1 MKILYSADLHGDGE
15 ALHLFSAYASNRK
28 DINAV
33 IYSGDLIAP
42 PLDNE
47 QMKDFLEVKQI
58 LGGIREKNKIPYSLA
73 QIAKTFMEGEGVDES
88 LKSLSKSYLIYASL
102 SKENMLAQYKAI
114 KEKFSKFSVPVL
126 TLPGNHDG
134 KCLEEIL
141 GEENLHMKTKDVNG
155 IKFAGYGGAEVIPV
169 WMPEELA
176 MNYQEVLDDNYIFHS
191 QPLGFLSQQNADI
204 AVVHN
209 PPFGACD
216 ITKNLD
222 KVVDKEYNQDDES
235 HVGSK
240 GIASYIMQDSP
251 RVVLAG
257 HIHESIGVE
266 QKGYSYVLNPGNI
279 GRYLNEKN
287 HGTFMEF
294 ELDDNKNL
302 IGVKLYLL
310 KEIDKIS
317 KEMLETN
324 PLQVADVIAEYI
336 PTPTG
341 IVLEQKI
348 PLQAEEEIRVAA

>member
-15 ALHLFSAYASNRK
+15 ALHLFSEYAINRK

-33 IYSGDLIAP
+33 IYSGDLIAH
-42 PLDNE
+42 PLNNE
-47 QMKDFLEVKQI
+47 QMQGFLEVKQI

-73 QIAKTFMEGEGVDES
+73 QIAKTFMENEEMPVE
-88 LKSLSKSYLIYASL
+88 LRNLSKSYLIYASL

-141 GEENLHMKTKDVNG
+141 GEENLHMKTKDING
-155 IKFAGYGGAEVIPV
+155 IKFAGYGGSEVIPV

-176 MNYQEVLDDNYIFHS
+176 MNYQEGLDDNYVFHS
-191 QPLGFLSQQNADI
+191 QPLGFLSQQKADI

-222 KVVDKEYNQDDES
+222 KIVDKAYNQDDQG
-235 HVGSK
+235 HVGSI
-240 GIASYIMQDSP
+240 GIESYVMKDSP
-251 RVVLAG
+251 RVVLTG
-257 HIHESIGVE
+257 HIHESVGVE
-266 QKGYSYVLNPGNI
+266 QKGYSYVLNPGNL

-294 ELDDNKNL
+294 ELDDYKNL

-310 KEIDKIS
+310 KDISKIS
-317 KEMLETN
+317 KEMLEEN
-324 PLQVADVIAEYI
+324 PLQLADVIAEYI

-341 IVLEQKI
+341 IVLKQKI
-348 PLQAEEEIRVAA
+348 PLQIEAEVAA